1 MSTKQI
7 FCKQT
12 LNMFGIYEAK
22 LEGDGWLSLGR
33 WVNKF
38 RELGG
43 YKLVAACLLWQLS
56 GFES

>member
-7 FCKQT
+7 FFKQT

-33 WVNKF
+33 WVNN
-38 RELGG
+38 R
-43 YKLVAACLLWQLS
+43 VQ
-56 GFES
+56 